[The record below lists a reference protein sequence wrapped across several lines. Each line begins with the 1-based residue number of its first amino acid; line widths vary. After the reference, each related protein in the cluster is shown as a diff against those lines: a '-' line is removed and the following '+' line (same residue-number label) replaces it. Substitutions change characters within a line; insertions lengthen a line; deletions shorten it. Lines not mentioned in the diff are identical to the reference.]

1 MADFP
6 DIEPDLEEIGLI
18 ANNQVYDSILTGQV
32 QTASL
37 SGAKWTC
44 APTFSNRNGKEA
56 RDLRAFIFGQ
66 NGVSG
71 RFNYYPASIDNV
83 GTHAG
88 LGVVDG
94 AGQTG
99 STLVTKDW
107 DADQSLLFAAGDY
120 LTVNGEMK
128 MVTADVG
135 TTDDRIE
142 YDETN
147 YMSSPF
153 DPSGWSGASD
163 PDLSYTSTTETNP
176 SGESF
181 VGEFE
186 YIGPSFPL
194 LSTASYISSPVIGD
208 YFFCVQIKSEDIN
221 AGLRII
227 FRSVA
232 TTQIA
237 NIYIN
242 AITGNF
248 TDGGYGVSTNNIF
261 TSSGENIIQVK
272 IPYLGGQSE
281 IRTEFYFYEV
291 DPNGNQSGFPVVGD
305 KIKIQAAFFGKADDW
320 PAKLRADATIPITPP
335 MRTSPA
341 DGALIEANNPYF
353 QGRLESD
360 DMSRLQVSSPVIYN
374 TTLSI
379 VEAF

>member
-71 RFNYYPASIDNV
+71 RFNYYPASIDNA

-99 STLVTKDW
+99 STLETTGW
-107 DADQSLLFAAGDY
+107 DADQPLLFAAGDY
-120 LTVNGEMK
+120 ITANGEMK
-128 MVTADVG
+128 MVTADVPVG
-135 TTDDRIE
+135 QDYIE

-147 YMSSPF
+147 YMPNPF
-153 DPSGWSGASD
+153 DPSGWFGASSD
-163 PDLSYTSTTETNP
+163 PDGTITNVTMPNP
-176 SGESF
+176 SGEGF
-181 VGEFE
+181 VGLVEQT
-186 YIGPSFPL
+186 G
-194 LSTASYISSPVIGD
+194 ASYLMLNNSYANNTSILSGETAYCALLLKKISGGIKIDCGIGG
-208 YFFCVQIKSEDIN
+208 S
-221 AGLRII
+221 G
-227 FRSVA
+227 VA
-232 TTQIA
+232 RQIA
-237 NIYIN
+237 SFNLD
-242 AITGNF
+242 T
-248 TDGGYGVSTNNIF
+248 S
-261 TSSGENIIQVK
+261 TSSGALETK
-272 IPYLGGQSE
+272 ITSLGDGLYIFQAR
-281 IRTEFYFYEV
+281 RTFAEDNSDIF
-291 DPNGNQSGFPVVGD
+291 GD
-305 KIKIQAAFFGKADDW
+305 TILADIDGTSAPIGSQIYVQAAFFGKADDW
-320 PAKLRADATIPITPP
+320 PAKLRANATIPITPP

>member
-6 DIEPDLEEIGLI
+6 NIEPDLEEIGLI

-88 LGVVDG
+88 LGVADG

-99 STLVTKDW
+99 STLETTGW
-107 DADQSLLFAAGDY
+107 DANQPLLFAAGDY
-120 LTVNGEMK
+120 ITANGEMK

-135 TTDDRIE
+135 TTGDRIE

-147 YMSSPF
+147 YMPSPF
-153 DPSGWSGASD
+153 DPSGWYGNITD
-163 PDLSYTSTTETNP
+163 PDLSYIGVTEENP

-186 YIGPSFPL
+186 YVGTSGTATYTFSSNVAYSIGDKLYTSCLLGKNGYSKIRHIVQEYPSATVVSDFRYDFITDTVERN
-194 LSTASYISSPVIGD
+194 TAGVNYKKIDINSDYCIVQTEYISA
-208 YFFCVQIKSEDIN
+208 F
-221 AGLRII
+221 
-227 FRSVA
+227 
-232 TTQIA
+232 
-237 NIYIN
+237 
-242 AITGNF
+242 TGEHR
-248 TDGGYGVSTNNIF
+248 GGIWG
-261 TSSGENIIQVK
+261 
-272 IPYLGGQSE
+272 
-281 IRTEFYFYEV
+281 
-291 DPNGNQSGFPVVGD
+291 DPNTGSMPVGA
-305 KIKIQAAFFGKADDW
+305 KLKMQAAFFGKANDW
-320 PAKLRADATIPITPP
+320 PAKLRANATIPITPP
-335 MRTSPA
+335 LRTSPA

>member
-37 SGAKWTC
+37 SGAKWAC

-71 RFNYYPASIDNV
+71 RFNYYPASIDNA
-83 GTHAG
+83 GKHAG

-99 STLVTKDW
+99 STLETTDW
-107 DADQSLLFAAGDY
+107 DANQPLLFAAGDY

-128 MVTADVG
+128 MVTEDVG
-135 TTDDRIE
+135 TTGELYEYKSENNFLNQSE
-142 YDETN
+142 YDA
-147 YMSSPF
+147 
-153 DPSGWSGASD
+153 WSGIGQTGTVSSG
-163 PDLSYTSTTETNP
+163 LLTIESTTTDPQMIKSFNFDGNIFSQIKIRSKLTGGSNSTNKLFYRTEL
-176 SGESF
+176 S
-181 VGEFE
+181 
-186 YIGPSFPL
+186 PSFDVIKSFDFSQSGVNSNGVTREGPDGDGFFTFTIDA
-194 LSTASYISSPVIGD
+194 STQQDWLDSNVIGIRIDFTNAEIGTQTEVD
-208 YFFCVQIKSEDIN
+208 Y
-221 AGLRII
+221 
-227 FRSVA
+227 
-232 TTQIA
+232 
-237 NIYIN
+237 IYI
-242 AITGNF
+242 
-248 TDGGYGVSTNNIF
+248 
-261 TSSGENIIQVK
+261 
-272 IPYLGGQSE
+272 
-281 IRTEFYFYEV
+281 RT
-291 DPNGNQSGFPVVGD
+291 PNPTAN
-305 KIKIQAAFFGKADDW
+305 
-320 PAKLRADATIPITPP
+320 ATIPITPP
-335 MRTSPA
+335 LRTSPP

>member
-71 RFNYYPASIDNV
+71 RFNYYPASIDNA

-128 MVTADVG
+128 MVTADVPVG
-135 TTDDRIE
+135 QDYIE

-147 YMSSPF
+147 YMPSPF
-153 DPSGWSGASD
+153 DPSGWFGASSD
-163 PDLSYTSTTETNP
+163 PDGTITNVTLDNP
-176 SGESF
+176 SGEI
-181 VGEFE
+181 VLG
-186 YIGPSFPL
+186 IAQQVAPS
-194 LSTASYISSPVIGD
+194 
-208 YFFCVQIKSEDIN
+208 
-221 AGLRII
+221 I
-227 FRSVA
+227 FLMADSN
-232 TTQIA
+232 T
-237 NIYIN
+237 
-242 AITGNF
+242 ITGSDGDEVYAGVLIKQIDMPRIRFRFYDSQGFLANVFYSVDDNIF
-248 TDGGYGVSTNNIF
+248 TDGTGIATELEDGFFLVQAKLLLSRDDPAVGAQIYAWPETGSTDNYPPIG
-261 TSSGENIIQVK
+261 SQCYV
-272 IPYLGGQSE
+272 
-281 IRTEFYFYEV
+281 
-291 DPNGNQSGFPVVGD
+291 
-305 KIKIQAAFFGKADDW
+305 QAAFFGKANDW
-320 PAKLRADATIPITPP
+320 PAKLRANATIPITPP
-335 MRTSPA
+335 LRTSPA

>member
-71 RFNYYPASIDNV
+71 RFNYYPASIDNA
-83 GTHAG
+83 GTHSG

-99 STLVTKDW
+99 STLETKDW
-107 DADQSLLFAAGDY
+107 DADQPLLFAAGDY
-120 LTVNGEMK
+120 ITANGEMK
-128 MVTADVG
+128 MVTADVPVG
-135 TTDDRIE
+135 QDYIE

-147 YMSSPF
+147 YMPSPF
-153 DPSGWSGASD
+153 DPVSWSTAD
-163 PDLSYTSTTETNP
+163 PDGTKSNIALANP
-176 SGESF
+176 SGNS
-181 VGEFE
+181 
-186 YIGPSFPL
+186 
-194 LSTASYISSPVIGD
+194 
-208 YFFCVQIKSEDIN
+208 
-221 AGLRII
+221 
-227 FRSVA
+227 
-232 TTQIA
+232 
-237 NIYIN
+237 
-242 AITGNF
+242 
-248 TDGGYGVSTNNIF
+248 
-261 TSSGENIIQVK
+261 
-272 IPYLGGQSE
+272 
-281 IRTEFYFYEV
+281 
-291 DPNGNQSGFPVVGD
+291 VVGD
-305 KIKIQAAFFGKADDW
+305 FNIISGNYTFITTVSSFNASIGEKIYLCFIVKNVSADNVFIRFQSDSGIEDQTQVSLTTLTKVVGGSDILVTSLSDGFSLLQVERVASANLVNADILVYANGDGGQFYAQAAFFGKANDW
-320 PAKLRADATIPITPP
+320 PAKLRANATIPITPP

>member
-6 DIEPDLEEIGLI
+6 NIEPDLEEIGLI
-18 ANNQVYDSILTGQV
+18 ANNQIYDSILTGQV

-44 APTFSNRNGKEA
+44 TPTFSNRNGKEA

-99 STLVTKDW
+99 STLETTGW
-107 DADQSLLFAAGDY
+107 DADQPLLFAAGDY
-120 LTVNGEMK
+120 ITANGEMK
-128 MVTADVG
+128 MVTADVPVG
-135 TTDDRIE
+135 QDYIE

-147 YMSSPF
+147 YMPSPF
-153 DPSGWSGASD
+153 DPSGWTDGANGTVD
-163 PDLSYTSTTETNP
+163 NVIIANP
-176 SGESF
+176 SGADVLGLAEQTDVGTFTFQDSF
-181 VGEFE
+181 SNDLAVN
-186 YIGPSFPL
+186 IGDKVYMSILVKPEDTSGTFDIVMVMGG
-194 LSTASYISSPVIGD
+194 TAVPTRTLRFNAKTNTFISSSMTGYKTTDLDNGFLLWECFYTVPANDSDMFARYTFIENGGGADAPIGSKC
-208 YFFCVQIKSEDIN
+208 YVQ
-221 AGLRII
+221 
-227 FRSVA
+227 A
-232 TTQIA
+232 T
-237 NIYIN
+237 
-242 AITGNF
+242 
-248 TDGGYGVSTNNIF
+248 
-261 TSSGENIIQVK
+261 
-272 IPYLGGQSE
+272 
-281 IRTEFYFYEV
+281 
-291 DPNGNQSGFPVVGD
+291 
-305 KIKIQAAFFGKADDW
+305 FFGKADDW
-320 PAKLRADATIPITPP
+320 PAKLRANAIIPITPP

-341 DGALIEANNPYF
+341 DGALIEASNPYF